1 MGHRLLLGAFEVAPP
16 IWIAGAAE
24 EAAAAARGAERGAGF
39 LSKSRLEVLRE
50 SYGNFL
56 L

>member
-24 EAAAAARGAERGAGF
+24 EAAAARGAERGAGF